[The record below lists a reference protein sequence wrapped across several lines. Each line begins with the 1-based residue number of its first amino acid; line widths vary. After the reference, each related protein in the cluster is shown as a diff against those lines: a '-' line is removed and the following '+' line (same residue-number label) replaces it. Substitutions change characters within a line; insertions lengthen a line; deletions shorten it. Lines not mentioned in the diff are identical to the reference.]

1 MQKQNSNMRN
11 WNNSLKD
18 PGFFFFFF
26 NVFHISDHSGT
37 TFLQRNNYLV
47 LSSIGE

>member
-18 PGFFFFFF
+18 PDFFFF
-26 NVFHISDHSGT
+26 NVCQISDHSGT
-37 TFLQRNNYLV
+37 TFLQGNNYLV

>member
-18 PGFFFFFF
+18 PDFFFLMFARYL
-26 NVFHISDHSGT
+26 T
-37 TFLQRNNYLV
+37 TVEPHFYRET
-47 LSSIGE
+47 IIWC